1 MTAAIAGVLAGGANV
16 LPAAAQAPP
25 PPSEAEPLNSA
36 LRLRRR
42 APASLM
48 RRRGFTLIGNTMHTR
63 SVLLCATAVLAC
75 STVAACGG
83 DDGNAGPT
91 GGALAT
97 APSPTPTLPP
107 QYTATPVPFN
117 LTQNRTFDI
126 LGWDSWP
133 SAPTPS
139 AIQFRWNA
147 AIAEYEVLAPGY
159 ADWSRLEALQDLRF
173 GGTPHNYDV
182 FGSGGA
188 KLPFYMIVSA
198 PPHRPPADGYVGNAR
213 IFESS
218 FARAYFAFGI
228 ATEPGDVPVSGTMTC
243 SFGEDEIGGGG
254 LTFDLAAGTVSGWVE
269 PFWADVRY
277 DLVQR
282 SFAPVATSFAA
293 TFGTDG
299 VLEGRFF
306 GGRAFNVAVR
316 AKGGGQG
323 SAAVSG
329 IMTGVCEG

>member
-1 MTAAIAGVLAGGANV
+1 MT
-16 LPAAAQAPP
+16 
-25 PPSEAEPLNSA
+25 
-36 LRLRRR
+36 
-42 APASLM
+42 
-48 RRRGFTLIGNTMHTR
+48 GNTMHTR
-63 SVLLCATAVLAC
+63 RALLCATAVLAC
-75 STVAACGG
+75 STLAACGG

-91 GGALAT
+91 GGALASAS
-97 APSPTPTLPP
+97 APSPIPTPTPPP

-117 LTQNRTFDI
+117 RTQSRTFDI

-147 AIAEYEVLAPGY
+147 AIGKYEVLAPGY

-173 GGTPHNYDV
+173 GTPHDYDV
-182 FGSGGA
+182 FGSGGT
-188 KLPFYMIVSA
+188 KLPFHMIVWA
-198 PPHRPPADGYVGNAR
+198 PPHRSPADGYVGNAR

-228 ATEPGDVPVSGTMTC
+228 ATEPGDVPVRGTMTC

-254 LTFDLAAGTVSGWVE
+254 LTFDLAAGTVSGWAE
-269 PFWADVRY
+269 PFWANVRY
-277 DLVQR
+277 QLVQT
-282 SFAPVATSFAA
+282 SFAPGSTTFAA

-306 GGRAFNVAVR
+306 GPRAVNVAVR

-323 SAAVSG
+323 GFAAVSG
-329 IMTGVCEG
+329 IMTGVCP

>member
-1 MTAAIAGVLAGGANV
+1 MT
-16 LPAAAQAPP
+16 
-25 PPSEAEPLNSA
+25 
-36 LRLRRR
+36 
-42 APASLM
+42 
-48 RRRGFTLIGNTMHTR
+48 GNTMHTR
-63 SVLLCATAVLAC
+63 SALLCATAVLAC
-75 STVAACGG
+75 STLASCGG

-91 GGALAT
+91 GRALAPT
-97 APSPTPTLPP
+97 PAPSPTPTPTPPP
-107 QYTATPVPFN
+107 QDTAMPVPFN
-117 LTQNRTFDI
+117 LTQSRTFDI

-147 AIAEYEVLAPGY
+147 AIGKYEVLAPGY
-159 ADWSRLEALQDLRF
+159 ADWSRLEARQDPRF
-173 GGTPHNYDV
+173 RGTPYEYDV
-182 FGSGGA
+182 FGSGGT
-188 KLPFYMIVSA
+188 KLPFYMIVWA
-198 PPHRPPADGYVGNAR
+198 PPHRSPADGYVGNAR
-213 IFESS
+213 IFEGT

-243 SFGEDEIGGGG
+243 SFGEDEIGEER
-254 LTFDLAAGTVSGWVE
+254 LTFDLAAGTVSGWAE

-277 DLVQR
+277 QLVQT
-282 SFAPVATSFAA
+282 SFAPGATTFAA

-306 GGRAFNVAVR
+306 GPRAVNVAVR

-323 SAAVSG
+323 FAAVRG

>member
-1 MTAAIAGVLAGGANV
+1 MYIR
-16 LPAAAQAPP
+16 
-25 PPSEAEPLNSA
+25 SA
-36 LRLRRR
+36 
-42 APASLM
+42 
-48 RRRGFTLIGNTMHTR
+48 
-63 SVLLCATAVLAC
+63 LLCATAVLAC
-75 STVAACGG
+75 STLAACGG

-91 GGALAT
+91 GGALAPT
-97 APSPTPTLPP
+97 APSPIPTPTAPR

-117 LTQNRTFDI
+117 VTQSRTFDV

-147 AIAEYEVLAPGY
+147 AIANYEVLAPGY
-159 ADWSRLEALQDLRF
+159 ADWSRLEAVQDLRF
-173 GGTPHNYDV
+173 GGTPHEYDV
-182 FGSGGA
+182 FGRGGT
-188 KLPFYMIVSA
+188 KLPFYMLVFA
-198 PPHRPPADGYVGNAR
+198 PPHWTPSLGYVGNAR
-213 IFESS
+213 IFERS

-254 LTFDLAAGTVSGWVE
+254 LTFDLAAGTVSGWAE
-269 PFWADVRY
+269 PFWAHVRSQ
-277 DLVQR
+277 LVQT
-282 SFAPVATSFAA
+282 SFAPSATSFAA
-293 TFGTDG
+293 TFGTGG

-306 GGRAFNVAVR
+306 GPRAVNVAVR

-323 SAAVSG
+323 FAAVSG